1 MSNFKITYDDVN
13 TKMLRHIEG
22 RRYHGIEVTDMID
35 ACGENEVSKENKW
48 AVDLKEIDLDL
59 LTDKQINEV
68 LRFIGQD
75 TNPDPRMNDEWMVDS
90 CADYGCA
97 APLFQGQGNNRGKL
111 IAQAKRESRELDD
124 PIKHEAAMDR
134 PVNAIG
140 STAREFGQ
148 GDFQSA
154 MIRGAMQGKPE
165 AKLMLR
171 IYGANDEQINAL
183 QGQALQQAPVNQ
195 IAINKIPSDDPLA
208 YMMGFMDG
216 QNNREKPMPTDELA
230 PAYLEGYRHGVSV
243 RLGEAEKPT
252 WIK

>member
-1 MSNFKITYDDVN
+1 
-13 TKMLRHIEG
+13 
-22 RRYHGIEVTDMID
+22 
-35 ACGENEVSKENKW
+35 
-48 AVDLKEIDLDL
+48 
-59 LTDKQINEV
+59 
-68 LRFIGQD
+68 
-75 TNPDPRMNDEWMVDS
+75 MNDEWLAEA
-90 CADYGCA
+90 CFDYGSF
-97 APLFQGQGNNRGKL
+97 APMFSGQGPNRGKL

-165 AKLMLR
+165 AKLMLK

-183 QGQALQQAPVNQ
+183 QGQTQQAPRTIEQALQQAPVQQ
-195 IAINKIPSDDPLA
+195 IALGQIPSDDPLA
-208 YMMGFMDG
+208 YMAGFMDG
-216 QNNREKPMPTDELA
+216 QNNREKPAPTNELA
-230 PAYLEGYRHGVSV
+230 PAYLEGYRHAIAV